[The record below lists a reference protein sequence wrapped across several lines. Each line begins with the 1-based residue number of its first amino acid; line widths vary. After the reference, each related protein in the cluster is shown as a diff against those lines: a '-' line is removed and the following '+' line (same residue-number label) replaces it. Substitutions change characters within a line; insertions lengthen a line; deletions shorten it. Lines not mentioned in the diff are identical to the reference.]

1 MVLAPSLPRS
11 LAPSLLTQKIMAK
24 HSHWDNIKHKKAA
37 NDKKKG
43 AVIAKMG
50 KLITSAVGMGGP
62 KLEDNPRLRLAVD
75 KARANKMNMDAIER
89 AIKKAA
95 GDLASGKQMVELTY
109 EGYGP
114 GGVAIVLDIL
124 TDNRNRTAPEIKKL
138 FEYADSAIG
147 APGCVSWQFKPAAAF
162 LVESSTE
169 DQVMEILLAAD
180 ADAGEIGQL
189 DEGQVSITAD
199 ANQFDVVQRALQ
211 GAKLAVASAELT
223 KLPENVVEITDPE
236 VRSKLEALLES
247 LDDHDDVQEVYH
259 NAVFG

>member
-1 MVLAPSLPRS
+1 
-11 LAPSLLTQKIMAK
+11 MAK

-62 KLEDNPRLRLAVD
+62 KMEDNPRLRLAVD

-95 GDLASGKQMVELTY
+95 GEVAGGKQMVELSY

-138 FEYADSAIG
+138 FERADSAIG
-147 APGCVSWQFKPAAAF
+147 APGCVAWQFKPKAAF
-162 LVESSTE
+162 LIEAKSE
-169 DQVMEILLAAD
+169 DQVLEVLLAAD
-180 ADAGEIGQL
+180 ADVGEVVQL
-189 DEGQVSITAD
+189 DDGQVAITAE
-199 ANQFDVVQRALQ
+199 ANLFDVVQKALQ
-211 GAKLAVASAELT
+211 AAKYTIVSAELT
-223 KLPENVVEITDPE
+223 KLPENRVEVADLA
-236 VRSKLEALLES
+236 VQQALEALIES
-247 LDDHDDVQEVYH
+247 LDDHDDVQEIYH
-259 NAVFG
+259 NAEFTGVA